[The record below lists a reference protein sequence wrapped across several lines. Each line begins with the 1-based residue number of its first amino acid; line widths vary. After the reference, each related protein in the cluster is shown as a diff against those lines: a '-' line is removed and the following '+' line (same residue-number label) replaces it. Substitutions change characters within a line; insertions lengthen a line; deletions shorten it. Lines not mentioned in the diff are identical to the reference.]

1 MARSDEPHGARGGR
15 ASRPSLKETVSAR
28 SRDIAGAARFRV
40 EDRLGPGE
48 AGFAGARPAA
58 PAPPWLTRALAFLP
72 EPVRIVLRDAL
83 VELAPVAPLA
93 GGVDDLS
100 PQREQLR
107 QQREDL
113 RHRES
118 AVDAARGELSRAGKL
133 LDENR
138 RELEGKAREA
148 ERLMAEARR
157 AAAESAVERRV
168 PLSQVLVREA
178 DNPRPLRGLLRLAAN
193 IRRYGQ
199 LTPVV
204 VVREGEA
211 FRLVT
216 GYRRMAALKLA
227 GATHVAIRVVPEL
240 DERTAAALYIA
251 ENCLPDGI
259 SSKAVAH
266 LAEQMGEDA
275 SPAFA
280 AVLAEIQADDAG
292 VVEEVYLEDIA
303 EEARH
308 HLAEGAA
315 WVATLRP
322 HWRELEPEARQPLVD
337 LITYFAR
344 VQARLK

>member
-15 ASRPSLKETVSAR
+15 SSRPSLKETVSAR

-48 AGFAGARPAA
+48 GGFAGARPA
-58 PAPPWLTRALAFLP
+58 PAPPWLTRALAYLP
-72 EPVRIVLRDAL
+72 APVRLVLRDAL
-83 VELAPVAPLA
+83 VELAPLA
-93 GGVDDLS
+93 AGAVDDLG

-107 QQREDL
+107 QQRDDL
-113 RHRES
+113 RHREA
-118 AVDAARGELSRAGKL
+118 AVDTARGELGRAGKL
-133 LDENR
+133 LEENR
-138 RELEGKAREA
+138 REVEGKSREA

-168 PLSQVLVREA
+168 ALSQVRVREA

-204 VVREGEA
+204 VVREGEGY
-211 FRLVT
+211 RLVT
-216 GYRRMAALKLA
+216 GFRRMAALKLA

-280 AVLAEIQADDAG
+280 AVLAEVQADDAE

-322 HWRELEPEARQPLVD
+322 HWRELEAADRQPLVD

>member
-15 ASRPSLKETVSAR
+15 STRPSLKETVSAR

-40 EDRLGPGE
+40 EDRLGPGDT
-48 AGFAGARPAA
+48 GFAGARPAA
-58 PAPPWLTRALAFLP
+58 PAPPWLTRALGFLP
-72 EPVRIVLRDAL
+72 EPVRVVLRDAL
-83 VELAPVAPLA
+83 VELAPVASA
-93 GGVDDLS
+93 VDDLG

-107 QQREDL
+107 QQRDDL
-113 RHRES
+113 RHREA
-118 AVDAARGELSRAGKL
+118 AVDAARGELGRAGKL
-133 LDENR
+133 LEENR
-138 RELEGKAREA
+138 REVEGKAREA

-168 PLSQVLVREA
+168 PLSQVVVREG

-211 FRLVT
+211 LRLVT
-216 GYRRMAALKLA
+216 GFRRMAALKLA
-227 GATHVAIRVVPEL
+227 GATHVAVRIVPDL

-322 HWRELEPEARQPLVD
+322 HWRDLEPEDRQPLVD